1 MRHRRRRRGGGFSLV
16 ELLVVIGIVG
26 LLLALLFPALSA
38 ARARAESLQC
48 QANLR
53 TVGMAAHLHAAVHRG
68 YFPIAGLHWDLDLEP
83 PGADAFRDA
92 SVRRYTYYKE
102 EDVDRPAPFT
112 VALAIALGVP
122 VRLDSR
128 ENLEV
133 DMQKEELRKY
143 FRCPS
148 QAVQEPGISQSIG
161 RWRAP
166 DEWSSYL
173 YSGAV
178 CGSGKRVTEQIWGKV
193 DKVRRP
199 SAVMLVMDGKRRY
212 PAGTELNW
220 LGIPPTRE
228 FNGNRS
234 TLADY
239 RKASL
244 DPAFDYLGREA
255 LDYLRHSWRANVLFV
270 DGHVESVVLSEEGC
284 GAVGLCNG
292 IYD

>member
-1 MRHRRRRRGGGFSLV
+1 MRRKSRGFSVV
-16 ELLVVIGIVG
+16 ELIVVIGIIG
-26 LLLALLFPALSA
+26 LLAAMLFPAISA
-38 ARARAESLQC
+38 ARARAASLQC

-53 TVGMAAHLHAAVHRG
+53 QMGVAAHLHANAHRG

-83 PGADAFRDA
+83 PGADAFQDS

-102 EDVDRPAPFT
+102 DGIDRPVPFT
-112 VALAIALGVP
+112 VALAVSMGVP

-128 ENLEV
+128 ETLAE
-133 DMQKEELRKY
+133 DMQTEAVRKY

-178 CGSGKRVTEQIWGKV
+178 TGSGKRNTDQIWSKV
-193 DKVRRP
+193 SKVRRP
-199 SAVMLVMDGKRRY
+199 STVLLAMDGKRRY
-212 PAGTELNW
+212 PEGTELNW

-239 RKASL
+239 RTASL
-244 DPAFDYLGREA
+244 DPAYDYLGREA
-255 LDYLRHSWRANVLFV
+255 LDYLRHNWRANVLFV

-284 GAVGLCNG
+284 RAVGLCKG
-292 IYD
+292 IYE

>member
-1 MRHRRRRRGGGFSLV
+1 MRKRSYHLRAGFSLL

-26 LLLALLFPALSA
+26 LLLALLFPTLAA
-38 ARARAESLQC
+38 ARARAKSLQC

-53 TVGMAAHLHAAVHRG
+53 TIGTAAYLHANQHRG

-83 PGADAFRDA
+83 AGVEAFKDPA
-92 SVRRYTYYKE
+92 VRRYTYYKE
-102 EDVDRPAPFT
+102 DGIDRPAPFS
-112 VALAIALGVP
+112 VALAVSLGVS

-128 ENLEV
+128 ANLEE
-133 DMQKEELRKY
+133 DMQTDAVRKH

-148 QAVQEPGISQSIG
+148 QAVQEPGLSQSIG
-161 RWRAP
+161 QWHAP
-166 DEWSSYL
+166 YEWSSYS

-178 CGSGKRVTEQIWGKV
+178 CGSGKRVTDQIWAKV

-199 SAVMLVMDGKRRY
+199 STVLLAMDGKRRY
-212 PAGTELNW
+212 PPGTALNW

-239 RKASL
+239 RKVSL
-244 DPAFDYLGREA
+244 DPAYDYIGREA

-270 DGHVESVVLSEEGC
+270 DGHVEAIMLTDEGC
-284 GAVGLCNG
+284 RSVGLLNG